1 MKRLLIVI
9 ILMLALVGCREN
21 DISEKEDG
29 LLKNESK
36 EKIKIGLIKYT
47 DHISLDAARDG
58 FLEGLEEDGIEI
70 ELIEE
75 SANGDISLIST
86 IAQKL
91 KSQKVNL
98 IYAISTPAAQGSKR
112 VIDDIPIVFSA
123 VTDPIGAGIVDNLE
137 KPSGNITGVTDYV
150 NPSSQVDEFLNL
162 YPNIKTFGVLY
173 NTSEQNSEI
182 QVEELEKVL
191 SEKNIKLEKMGVNN
205 INDIAQGIEALSNK
219 IDALFAL
226 TDNMVANAAPVVSES
241 LLKYKIPSLSAEEG
255 QVKNGLLISQ
265 GINYKEQG
273 KQAAKIAIQ
282 ILNGKEIKDLP
293 VENNKI
299 NKKIVNEKTAKALNL
314 DLNNEVFK
322 NAELIK

>member
-21 DISEKEDG
+21 DISKKEDG

-36 EKIKIGLIKYT
+36 EIIKIGLIKYT

-91 KSQKVNL
+91 KSQKVDL

-150 NPSSQVDEFLNL
+150 NPSSQVDEFLKL

-226 TDNMVANAAPVVSES
+226 TDNMVANAAPVVSEN